1 MKVKF
6 HISTAGE
13 AGNPHK
19 LLVGTA
25 EDKKLESALFTEG
38 SLWSLKRAKR
48 KILKKFE
55 ILTGRKHIEDI

>member
-13 AGNPHK
+13 AGDPHK

-25 EDKKLESALFTEG
+25 EDKRWEGAIFKNG
-38 SLWSLKRAKR
+38 SLWSLRRAKK
-48 KILKKFE
+48 KILKTFE
-55 ILTGRKHIEDI
+55 TSTGRKHVEDI